1 MALEVMVNF
10 KLKYGLPFCSMD
22 IRHKGRILTL
32 DNILIDTGSGGTI
45 LKMDEVEKIDISID
59 VTDSIESIQGVGGS
73 EFVYKKVIDEISL
86 VEFCVNDFKVEIGV
100 MDYGFNIDGIIG
112 INFLKEINAVIDL
125 KNMMIKGENRKLK
138 L

>member
-1 MALEVMVNF
+1 MVNF